1 MKHIFE
7 TIIAGLMGLTALCLG
22 PINAGSAES
31 TPVYSVVLEITGSG
45 DSWDYAVIDEQAER
59 LYLAQGG
66 VTALDLKTNKL
77 TTDLV
82 GGQATHSLTVL
93 GDGLVAVDDS
103 ADRSVKVF
111 DGVSGRIVA

>member
-1 MKHIFE
+1 MKHTRATTSASLI
-7 TIIAGLMGLTALCLG
+7 GLITLCLG
-22 PINAGSAES
+22 AINAGSAES
-31 TPVYSVVLEITGSG
+31 TPAYSVVSEIPGSG

-82 GGQATHSLTVL
+82 AGKTAHSLTGL

-103 ADRSVKVF
+103 ADR
-111 DGVSGRIVA
+111 